1 MNATIT
7 INLMYETTE
16 TKTYRRDETDLTK
29 VDNLITQLNIVTLVT
44 LALIILILGLTCG
57 QIIDGG
63 LCRKR
68 PQRRN
73 RRGRGRR
80 QRNRQPDRHI
90 RGRSQHT
97 AQLTSLQRQL
107 QCQLNR
113 IESGNFSNDFG
124 TVNTYDTAN

>member
-63 LCRKR
+63 L
-68 PQRRN
+68 
-73 RRGRGRR
+73 
-80 QRNRQPDRHI
+80 
-90 RGRSQHT
+90 
-97 AQLTSLQRQL
+97 
-107 QCQLNR
+107 
-113 IESGNFSNDFG
+113 
-124 TVNTYDTAN
+124 